1 MQRARRLA
9 LQRNPWAAITEWN
22 VYLPEY
28 RSPQQEE
35 SGGQSRM
42 LLVMVAAFALILVS
56 QFLFFKNKPNS
67 KTAGQTAQ
75 TASAPAAVTPEG
87 RAPATETV
95 PSSAAAPV
103 KAATAEVDTVVEND
117 LYKIVFTNHGAQAK
131 SWILKKY
138 KDEKGQPLDLVNPA
152 AAQFGLPLG
161 LYTYDDALRNKI
173 NSALYVA
180 PPTGNLNAPGE
191 LTFEYSDGAVTVRK
205 TFHFDATYVVSMETV
220 ATVNGKP
227 IQAFPTWPAGFGDQ
241 ASAPS
246 NASTR
251 AYASARIDYYAGD
264 KVERLAAKKISG
276 GNTLRGPLQW
286 AGPNDQYFAAIFLP
300 DNPGHAAMVTFRNEI
315 QIPKDA
321 AKPDPNNL
329 VKVELLGAAVGD
341 IDGVTRQRL
350 FVGPKALNVLDQIHS
365 NLLNGQPGG
374 PDLGHVVDFGF
385 FSLIARPLF
394 LWLLWTHE
402 HMASNWGVSIIILTV
417 IINLALLPLR
427 ITSMKSALKMQ
438 KLQPQMKAIQER
450 YKKYPLRDPRRADM
464 NAEISALYKEH
475 GANPAGGC
483 LPLVIQMPFLFA
495 FYSMLGVALE
505 LRQAPFLWLHD
516 LSSPDK
522 LFILPVLIV
531 ISTLFV
537 QKMTP
542 NAGMDPAQ
550 QRMMTIMMPLMLG
563 FFSWSLASGLSLY
576 WVIGN
581 IIAIGQQY
589 VMNRTGLGKE
599 MRAEMEKRARKAAK

>member
-1 MQRARRLA
+1 
-9 LQRNPWAAITEWN
+9 
-22 VYLPEY
+22 
-28 RSPQQEE
+28 
-35 SGGQSRM
+35 M
-42 LLVMVAAFALILVS
+42 LLVLVATFALILIS
-56 QFLFFKNKPNS
+56 QFVFFKNKPN
-67 KTAGQTAQ
+67 TPPAARPAQ
-75 TASAPAAVTPEG
+75 TANAPEAVPPAAAESAPS
-87 RAPATETV
+87 
-95 PSSAAAPV
+95 PSSTPV
-103 KAATAEVDTVVEND
+103 KTASAEVETVVEND
-117 LYKIVFTNHGAQAK
+117 LYRIVFTNHGALAR
-131 SWILKKY
+131 SWVLKKY
-138 KDEKGQPLDLVNPA
+138 KDEKGQPLDLVNPSSA
-152 AAQFGLPLG
+152 NFGFPLG
-161 LYTYDDALRNKI
+161 LYAYDDSLRNKI

-180 PPTGNLNAPGE
+180 TPTGNLSAPGE
-191 LTFEYSDGAVTVRK
+191 LTFEYSDGAVRVRK
-205 TFHFDATYVVSMETV
+205 TFRFDTSYVVWMETV
-220 ATVNGKP
+220 ATLDGKA
-227 IQAFPTWPAGFGDQ
+227 IQAFPMWPAGFGDQ

-246 NASTR
+246 
-251 AYASARIDYYAGD
+251 YASARIDYYAGD

-276 GNTLRGPLQW
+276 GNTLRGPFQW
-286 AGPNDQYFAAIFLP
+286 AGAQDQYFAAIFLP
-300 DNPGHAAMVTFRNEI
+300 DNPSQAAMVTFRNEI
-315 QIPKDA
+315 QVPKDP
-321 AKPDPNNL
+321 AKPDPNNMN
-329 VKVELLGAAVGD
+329 KVELLGAAVGNV
-341 IDGVTRQRL
+341 DGVTRQRM
-350 FVGPKALNVLDQIHS
+350 FVGPKALNVLDKIHS

-374 PDLGHVVDFGF
+374 PDLTHVVDFGF
-385 FSLIARPLF
+385 FGLIARPLF

-450 YKKYPLRDPRRADM
+450 YKKYPLRDPKRADM

-495 FYSMLGVALE
+495 FYSMLGVAIE
-505 LRQAPFLWLHD
+505 LRQASFLWLHD

-522 LFILPVLIV
+522 LYILGVMIVL
-531 ISTLFV
+531 STLFV

-542 NAGMDPAQ
+542 AAGMDPAQ
-550 QRMMTIMMPLMLG
+550 QRMMSIMMPLMLG

-576 WVIGN
+576 WVVGN

>member
-1 MQRARRLA
+1 M
-9 LQRNPWAAITEWN
+9 
-22 VYLPEY
+22 
-28 RSPQQEE
+28 
-35 SGGQSRM
+35 
-42 LLVMVAAFALILVS
+42 
-56 QFLFFKNKPNS
+56 
-67 KTAGQTAQ
+67 
-75 TASAPAAVTPEG
+75 PA
-87 RAPATETV
+87 
-95 PSSAAAPV
+95 
-103 KAATAEVDTVVEND
+103 KAATAEAETVVENSF
-117 LYKIVFTNHGAQAK
+117 YRIVFTNHGAQAK

-152 AAQFGLPLG
+152 STKFGLPLA
-161 LYTYDDALRNKI
+161 LYAYDEALRTKI

-180 PPTGNLNAPGE
+180 TPTGNLSAPSE
-191 LTFEYSDGAVTVRK
+191 LTFEYSDGAVNVRK
-205 TFHFDATYVVSMETV
+205 TLRFDATYVVWLETV
-220 ATVNGKP
+220 VTVNGKP
-227 IQAFPTWPAGFGDQ
+227 VQAFPMWPAGFGDQ
-241 ASAPS
+241 ATAPS
-246 NASTR
+246 
-251 AYASARIDYYAGD
+251 YAAARIDYYAGD

-286 AGPNDQYFAAIFLP
+286 AGAQDQYFAAIFLP
-300 DNPGHAAMVTFRNEI
+300 DAPAQAAMVTFRDEV
-315 QIPKDA
+315 QVPKDP

-329 VKVELLGAAVGD
+329 TKVELLGAAVGSV
-341 IDGVTRQRL
+341 DGVTRERL
-350 FVGPKALNVLDQIHS
+350 FVGPKALDVLDKIHS
-365 NLLNGQPGG
+365 NLLSGESGG
-374 PDLGHVVDFGF
+374 PDLSHVVDFGF
-385 FSLIARPLF
+385 FGLIAKPLF
-394 LWLLWTHE
+394 LWLLWTHD
-402 HMASNWGVSIIILTV
+402 HIASNWGVSIIILTV

-464 NAEISALYKEH
+464 NAEVSALYKEH

-495 FYSMLGVALE
+495 FYSMLGVAIE

-522 LFILPVLIV
+522 LLIVSVLIV

-542 NAGMDPAQ
+542 SAGMDPAQ

-576 WVIGN
+576 WVVGN
-581 IIAIGQQY
+581 VIAIVQQY
-589 VMNRTGLGKE
+589 IMNRTGLGKE
-599 MRAEMEKRARKAAK
+599 MRAEAEKRARKAAK

>member
-1 MQRARRLA
+1 
-9 LQRNPWAAITEWN
+9 
-22 VYLPEY
+22 
-28 RSPQQEE
+28 
-35 SGGQSRM
+35 M
-42 LLVMVAAFALILVS
+42 LLVMVGAFALILGS
-56 QFLFFKNKPNS
+56 QFLFFKNKPNTP
-67 KTAGQTAQ
+67 TAGQTAQ
-75 TASAPAAVTPEG
+75 TAKTPAATAPPTEVVTP
-87 RAPATETV
+87 PTV
-95 PSSAAAPV
+95 PSQSSTPV
-103 KAATAEVDTVVEND
+103 KTATAEVETVVEND
-117 LYKIVFTNHGAQAK
+117 LYRIVLTNHGAQAK

-138 KDEKGQPLDLVNPA
+138 KDEKGNPLDLVNPA
-152 AAQFGLPLG
+152 SASFGLPLG
-161 LYTYDDALRNKI
+161 LYTYDEALRNKI
-173 NSALYVA
+173 NSALFVA
-180 PPTGNLNAPGE
+180 TPSGNLNAPGE
-191 LTFEYSDGAVTVRK
+191 LTFEFSDGTVSVRK
-205 TFHFDATYVVSMETV
+205 TLRFDKSYVVWLETV
-220 ATVNGKP
+220 ASVNGKP
-227 IQAFPTWPAGFGDQ
+227 IQAFPMWPAGFGDQ
-241 ASAPS
+241 ASGPS
-246 NASTR
+246 FA
-251 AYASARIDYYAGD
+251 AARIDYYAGD

-286 AGPNDQYFAAIFLP
+286 AGPQDQYFAAIFLP
-300 DNPGHAAMVTFRNEI
+300 DNPSQAAMVTFRNAI
-315 QIPKDA
+315 DVPKDP
-321 AKPDPNNL
+321 AKPDPNSTN
-329 VKVELLGAAVGD
+329 KVELLGAAVGGV
-341 IDGVTRQRL
+341 DGVTRERL
-350 FVGPKALNVLDQIHS
+350 FVGPKALNILDQIHS
-365 NLLNGQPGG
+365 NQLSGQPGG

-385 FSLIARPLF
+385 FGLIARPLF

-438 KLQPQMKAIQER
+438 KLQPQMKAVQER
-450 YKKYPLRDPRRADM
+450 YKKYPLRDPKRADM

-505 LRQAPFLWLHD
+505 LRHAPFLWLHD

-531 ISTLFV
+531 VSTLFV

-576 WVIGN
+576 WVVGN
-581 IIAIGQQY
+581 IIAIAQQY
-589 VMNRTGLGKE
+589 VMNRTGLGQE

>member
-1 MQRARRLA
+1 
-9 LQRNPWAAITEWN
+9 
-22 VYLPEY
+22 
-28 RSPQQEE
+28 
-35 SGGQSRM
+35 M
-42 LLVMVAAFALILVS
+42 LLVLVVTFALILIS
-56 QFLFFKNKPNS
+56 QFVFFKNKPN
-67 KTAGQTAQ
+67 TP
-75 TASAPAAVTPEG
+75 PAAKPAQAAAAQAVAP
-87 RAPATETV
+87 PATPVAAPEAAPS
-95 PSSAAAPV
+95 PSSTPV
-103 KAATAEVDTVVEND
+103 KTATAEVETVVEND
-117 LYKIVFTNHGAQAK
+117 FYRIVFTNHGAQAK

-138 KDEKGQPLDLVNPA
+138 KDEKGNPLDLVNPTSA
-152 AAQFGLPLG
+152 SFGLPLG
-161 LYTYDDALRNKI
+161 LYTYDDNLRNKI
-173 NSALYVA
+173 NSVLYVA
-180 PPTGNLNAPGE
+180 TPTGNLKAPGE
-191 LTFEYSDGAVTVRK
+191 LTFEYSDGVVSVRK
-205 TFHFDATYVVSMETV
+205 TLRFDASYVVWLETV

-227 IQAFPTWPAGFGDQ
+227 IQAFPMWPAGFGDQ

-246 NASTR
+246 
-251 AYASARIDYYAGD
+251 YASARIDYFAGD

-286 AGPNDQYFAAIFLP
+286 AGPQDQYFAAIFLP
-300 DNPGHAAMVTFRNEI
+300 DTPSQAAMVTFRYGIEV
-315 QIPKDA
+315 PKDP
-321 AKPDPNNL
+321 AKPDPNSMN
-329 VKVELLGAAVGD
+329 KVELLGAAVGNV
-341 IDGVTRQRL
+341 DGVTRERL
-350 FVGPKALNVLDQIHS
+350 FVGPKAIDVLDQIHS
-365 NLLNGQPGG
+365 NLLTGQPGG

-385 FSLIARPLF
+385 FGLIARPLF

-438 KLQPQMKAIQER
+438 KLQPQMKAIQEK

-464 NAEISALYKEH
+464 NTEISALYKEH

-483 LPLVIQMPFLFA
+483 LPLIIQMPFLFA

-531 ISTLFV
+531 VSTLFV

-542 NAGMDPAQ
+542 SAGMDPAQ

-576 WVIGN
+576 WVVGN

-599 MRAEMEKRARKAAK
+599 MRAEVEKRARKAAK

>member
-1 MQRARRLA
+1 
-9 LQRNPWAAITEWN
+9 
-22 VYLPEY
+22 LPEY
-28 RSPQQEE
+28 RNPQQEE

-42 LLVMVAAFALILVS
+42 LLVMVAAFALILIS
-56 QFLFFKNKPNS
+56 QFLFFKNKPNATPGAQPA
-67 KTAGQTAQ
+67 KTAKAPEV
-75 TASAPAAVTPEG
+75 APAGSVEAGADT
-87 RAPATETV
+87 ALT
-95 PSSAAAPV
+95 PSSTPV
-103 KAATAEVDTVVEND
+103 KAASAETETVVEND
-117 LYKIVFTNHGAQAK
+117 LYRIVFTNHGAQVK

-138 KDEKGQPLDLVNPA
+138 KDENGQPLDLVNPA
-152 AAQFGLPLG
+152 SANFGLPLG
-161 LYTYDDALRNKI
+161 LYTYDEALRSKI

-180 PPTGNLNAPGE
+180 TPTGNLRVPSE
-191 LTFEYSDGAVTVRK
+191 LAFEYSDGAVSVRK
-205 TFHFDATYVVSMETV
+205 TFRFDATYVVWLETV

-227 IQAFPTWPAGFGDQ
+227 VQAFPVWPAGFGDQ

-246 NASTR
+246 
-251 AYASARIDYYAGD
+251 YAAARIDYYAGD

-286 AGPNDQYFAAIFLP
+286 AGAQDQYFAAIFLP
-300 DNPGHAAMVTFRNEI
+300 DQPGQAAMVTFRNEV
-315 QIPKDA
+315 QVPKDP

-329 VKVELLGAAVGD
+329 TKVELLGAAVGSVN
-341 IDGVTRQRL
+341 GVTRERL
-350 FVGPKALNVLDQIHS
+350 FVGPKALDVLDKIHS
-365 NLLNGQPGG
+365 NQLNGEPGG
-374 PDLGHVVDFGF
+374 PYLSHVVDFGF
-385 FSLIARPLF
+385 FGLIARPLF
-394 LWLLWTHE
+394 LWLLWTHD

-464 NAEISALYKEH
+464 NAEVSALYKEH

-531 ISTLFV
+531 LSTLFV

-542 NAGMDPAQ
+542 SAGMDPAQ

-576 WVIGN
+576 WVVGN
-581 IIAIGQQY
+581 IIAIAQQY
-589 VMNRTGLGKE
+589 VMSRTGLGKE
-599 MRAEMEKRARKAAK
+599 MREEAEKRARKTAK

>member
-1 MQRARRLA
+1 
-9 LQRNPWAAITEWN
+9 
-22 VYLPEY
+22 
-28 RSPQQEE
+28 
-35 SGGQSRM
+35 M
-42 LLVMVAAFALILVS
+42 LLVLVVAFALILVG
-56 QFLFFKNKPNS
+56 QFVFFKNKPN
-67 KTAGQTAQ
+67 TPPAAQPAQ
-75 TASAPAAVTPEG
+75 TTKAPEAVPPAAETGAAAE
-87 RAPATETV
+87 AETV
-95 PSSAAAPV
+95 QPPGTMPV
-103 KAATAEVDTVVEND
+103 KAATAEAETVVEND
-117 LYKIVFTNHGAQAK
+117 LYRITFTNRGALAK
-131 SWILKKY
+131 SWVLKKY

-152 AAQFGLPLG
+152 SAQFGLPLG
-161 LYTYDDALRNKI
+161 LYTYDANLRNKI

-180 PPTGNLNAPGE
+180 TPTGNLTAPGE
-191 LTFEYSDGAVTVRK
+191 ITFEYSDGTVTVRK
-205 TFHFDATYVVSMETV
+205 TLRFDTTYVVWLETV
-220 ATVNGKP
+220 ATVNGRP
-227 IQAFPTWPAGFGDQ
+227 IQAFPMWPAGFGDQ

-246 NASTR
+246 F
-251 AYASARIDYYAGD
+251 ASARIDYYAGD

-286 AGPNDQYFAAIFLP
+286 AGPQDQYFAAIFLP
-300 DNPGHAAMVTFRNEI
+300 DNPSQAAMVTFRDEI
-315 QIPKDA
+315 QVPKDP
-321 AKPDPNNL
+321 AKPDPNNMN
-329 VKVELLGAAVGD
+329 KVELLGAAVGNV
-341 IDGVTRQRL
+341 DGVTRERV
-350 FVGPKALNVLDQIHS
+350 FVGPKALNVLDSIHS
-365 NLLNGQPGG
+365 NQLNGQPGG

-385 FSLIARPLF
+385 FGLIARPLF

-464 NAEISALYKEH
+464 NTEISALYKKE

-550 QRMMTIMMPLMLG
+550 QRMMTFMMPLMLG

-576 WVIGN
+576 WVVGN
-581 IIAIGQQY
+581 IIAIAQQY

-599 MRAEMEKRARKAAK
+599 MRAEAEKRARKAAK

>member
-1 MQRARRLA
+1 
-9 LQRNPWAAITEWN
+9 
-22 VYLPEY
+22 
-28 RSPQQEE
+28 
-35 SGGQSRM
+35 M
-42 LLVMVAAFALILVS
+42 LLVLVVTFALILIS
-56 QFLFFKNKPNS
+56 QFVWFKNKPNA
-67 KTAGQTAQ
+67 KPTPRPVQTSEAPEVAPPAAAVAAAEP
-75 TASAPAAVTPEG
+75 TPSPGSTPVEAASAES
-87 RAPATETV
+87 E
-95 PSSAAAPV
+95 
-103 KAATAEVDTVVEND
+103 TVVENE
-117 LYKIVFTNHGAQAK
+117 LYKIVFTNRGAQVK
-131 SWILKKY
+131 SWVLKKY
-138 KDEKGQPLDLVNPA
+138 KGEKGQPLDLANPA
-152 AAQFGLPLG
+152 TANLGRPLG
-161 LYTYDDALRNKI
+161 LYAYDEALRSKI

-180 PPTGNLNAPGE
+180 KPTGNLGAPGE
-191 LTFEYSDGAVTVRK
+191 LTFEYSDGAVAVHK
-205 TFHFDATYVVSMETV
+205 TLRFDDSYVVWLESAV
-220 ATVNGKP
+220 TVNGQP
-227 IQAFPTWPAGFGDQ
+227 VQAFPMWPAGFGDQ
-241 ASAPS
+241 GTGPS
-246 NASTR
+246 FA
-251 AYASARIDYYAGD
+251 AARIDYYAGD
-264 KVERLAAKKISG
+264 KVERLAAKKVSG
-276 GNTLRGPLQW
+276 NNTLRGPFQW
-286 AGPNDQYFAAIFLP
+286 AGPQDQYFAAIFLP
-300 DNPGHAAMVTFRNEI
+300 DNPSQAAMVTFRNGIEV
-315 QIPKDA
+315 PKDP

-329 VKVELLGAAVGD
+329 TKVEVLGAAVGSV
-341 IDGVTRQRL
+341 DGVSRERL
-350 FVGPKALNVLDQIHS
+350 FVGPKALDVLTRIHS
-365 NLLNGQPGG
+365 DTLSGQPGG

-385 FSLIARPLF
+385 FGLIARPLF

-402 HMASNWGVSIIILTV
+402 HMAPNWGVSIIILTV

-427 ITSMKSALKMQ
+427 IASMKSALKMQ

-464 NAEISALYKEH
+464 NAEISELYKKE

-483 LPLVIQMPFLFA
+483 LPLIIQMPFLFA

-576 WVIGN
+576 WVVGN

>member
-1 MQRARRLA
+1 M
-9 LQRNPWAAITEWN
+9 
-22 VYLPEY
+22 LP
-28 RSPQQEE
+28 
-35 SGGQSRM
+35 
-42 LLVMVAAFALILVS
+42 VMVAVFALLLVS
-56 QFLFFKNKPNS
+56 QFILFKNKPTPPAGG
-67 KTAGQTAQ
+67 KPAPTATAP
-75 TASAPAAVTPEG
+75 TEETSSAPAWAPES
-87 RAPATETV
+87 PAT
-95 PSSAAAPV
+95 PNAAPV
-103 KAATAEVDTVVEND
+103 TTAAAESETVVENG
-117 LYKIVFTNHGAQAK
+117 LYRVVFTNRGAQAK
-131 SWILKKY
+131 SWVLKKY
-138 KDEKGQPLDLVNPA
+138 KDDKGRPLDLVNPSSST
-152 AAQFGLPLG
+152 FGLPLG
-161 LYTYDDALRNKI
+161 LFTYDESLRTKL
-173 NSALYVA
+173 NSALYVGSA
-180 PPTGNLNAPGE
+180 KGPVAAPGE
-191 LTFEYSDGAVTVRK
+191 LTFEFSDGTVTVHK
-205 TFHFDATYVVSMETV
+205 TFRFDHSYVVWLETAV
-220 ATVNGKP
+220 TVNGKP
-227 IQAFPTWPAGFGDQ
+227 VQAYPSWPAGFGDQ
-241 ASAPS
+241 GTGPS
-246 NASTR
+246 FA
-251 AYASARIDYYAGD
+251 AARIDYFAGD
-264 KVERLAAKKISG
+264 KVERMAAKKISG

-286 AGPNDQYFAAIFLP
+286 AGPQDQYFAAIFLP
-300 DNPGHAAMVTFRNEI
+300 DQPKQAAMVTFRNAI
-315 QIPKDA
+315 QVPKDP
-321 AKPDPNNL
+321 AKPDPNSL
-329 VKVELLGAAVGD
+329 QKVDVLGAAVGD
-341 IDGVTRQRL
+341 TDGITRERL
-350 FVGPKALNVLDQIHS
+350 FVGPKALDVLATVHADQ
-365 NLLNGQPGG
+365 LNGEPGG
-374 PDLGHVVDFGF
+374 PDLTHAVDFGF

-394 LWLLWTHE
+394 LWLLWTHD
-402 HMASNWGVSIIILTV
+402 HIAANWGVSIIILTV

-438 KLQPQMKAIQER
+438 KLQPQMKAIQEK
-450 YKKYPLRDPRRADM
+450 YKKYPMRDPKRADM

-495 FYSMLGVALE
+495 FYSMLGIAIE

-581 IIAIGQQY
+581 VIAIAQQY